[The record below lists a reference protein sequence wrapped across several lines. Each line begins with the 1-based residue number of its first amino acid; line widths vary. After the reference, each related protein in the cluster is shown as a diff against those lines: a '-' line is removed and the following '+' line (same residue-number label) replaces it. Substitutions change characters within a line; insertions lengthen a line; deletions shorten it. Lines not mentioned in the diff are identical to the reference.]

1 MKKTKYVAL
10 HHHPYEVLEFIK
22 NNLEMARR
30 VVLES
35 RVESESAE
43 VLFLEDTVT
52 LLESISEARY
62 IMDLRGG
69 VKS

>member
-10 HHHPYEVLEFIK
+10 HHHPDEVLEFIK
-22 NNLEMARR
+22 HNLEMARR
-30 VVLES
+30 VVPES
-35 RVESESAE
+35 RVESESSE

-52 LLESISEARY
+52 LLETIGESRH

>member
-1 MKKTKYVAL
+1 MEKTKYVAL
-10 HHHPYEVLEFIK
+10 HYHPDEVLEFIK
-22 NNLEMARR
+22 HNLEMVRR
-30 VVLES
+30 AEPES
-35 RVESESAE
+35 PS

-52 LLESISEARY
+52 LLESISDARH

>member
-1 MKKTKYVAL
+1 MAETKYVTL
-10 HHHPYEVLEFIK
+10 HFHPEEVLNFIK
-22 NNLEMARR
+22 HNLEMVRKTEP
-30 VVLES
+30 ES
-35 RVESESAE
+35 PS

-52 LLESISEARY
+52 LLESISEARH

>member
-1 MKKTKYVAL
+1 MRRPRMEKTKYVAL
-10 HHHPYEVLEFIK
+10 HYHPDEVLGFIK
-22 NNLEMARR
+22 HNLEMARR
-30 VVLES
+30 
-35 RVESESAE
+35 AE
-43 VLFLEDTVT
+43 PDSPSVLFLEDTVT

>member
-1 MKKTKYVAL
+1 MGKTKYIAL
-10 HHHPYEVLEFIK
+10 HYHPDEVLEFIK

-30 VVLES
+30 AEPES
-35 RVESESAE
+35 PS

>member
-1 MKKTKYVAL
+1 MEKTKYVAL
-10 HHHPYEVLEFIK
+10 HYHPDEVLGFIK
-22 NNLEMARR
+22 HNLEMARR
-30 VVLES
+30 AEPES
-35 RVESESAE
+35 PA

-52 LLESISEARY
+52 LLESIGESRH

>member
-1 MKKTKYVAL
+1 MGKTKYIAL
-10 HHHPYEVLEFIK
+10 HYHPDEVLEFIK
-22 NNLEMARR
+22 HNLEMARK
-30 VVLES
+30 VAPES
-35 RVESESAE
+35 ST

-52 LLESISEARY
+52 LLESIREARH

>member
-1 MKKTKYVAL
+1 MGKTKYVAL
-10 HHHPYEVLEFIK
+10 HYHPDEVLGFIK
-22 NNLEMARR
+22 HNLEMARR
-30 VVLES
+30 AEPES
-35 RVESESAE
+35 PS

-52 LLESISEARY
+52 LLESISEARH